1 MLGYHKVAPELVFD
15 AEGFF
20 RTQDGGHLD
29 ADGRLHWTGRLGNL
43 VKTGG
48 ANVSPLEVEKAL
60 AGQPGIRVA
69 VALGVPH
76 PTLGEALVLCVV
88 PTEGAPP
95 PDEQALRSFLRER
108 LAPYKVPRRVLAFS
122 ADAIAL
128 TQNQKVQLAPL
139 REAALARLAAEGAEI
154 AGHRYR
160 PPPASC

>member
-1 MLGYHKVAPELVFD
+1 MTLMRGYHRVPPEAVFD
-15 AEGFF
+15 ADGWF
-20 RTQDGGHLD
+20 RTGDAGWLDDDGL
-29 ADGRLHWTGRLGNL
+29 LHWTGRLTGMI
-43 VKTGG
+43 KTGG

-60 AGQPGIRVA
+60 AGRPGIRVA

-88 PTEGAPP
+88 PSDGAPP
-95 PDEQALRSFLRER
+95 PDEQALRSSLRER
-108 LAPYKVPRRVLAFS
+108 LAPYKVPRRVLAFP

-154 AGHRYR
+154 AGHRY
-160 PPPASC
+160 